1 MNTTWRKRSIAALAL
16 VTLTGAGAWGTLSA
30 VADGTTPAPTPPTAT
45 ATATA
50 DQTLVENLTYMREE
64 ERMARDLYRALA
76 DVHGADTEFA
86 RIANAEQQHFDAV
99 GRLLVRYG
107 IDDPSAGKDAGK
119 YADADLQAAYDRL
132 LAQGKS
138 SLAEAYKAGIE
149 VEQTDIADLD
159 KVIAE
164 TTAADA
170 KRVFE
175 NLRTGSQHH
184 LAAFTALSE
193 GKTPAIGQSMGM
205 GMGAANGQGQQFGAR
220 SGDDTTPRGDGLG
233 HGPGNGVGQ
242 GMGQGQGHM
251 NRTDRPADC
260 PNQ

>member
-1 MNTTWRKRSIAALAL
+1 MNTTWRNRSIAAVAL
-16 VTLTGAGAWGTLSA
+16 VTLTGAGTWGTLSA
-30 VADGTTPAPTPPTAT
+30 VADGTTPTPNPPTAT

-50 DQTLVENLTYMREE
+50 DQTLVKNLTYMREE

-76 DVHGADTEFA
+76 DVHGTDTEFA
-86 RIANAEQQHFDAV
+86 RIARAEQQHFDAV

-119 YADADLQAAYDRL
+119 YADTDLQAAYDRL
-132 LAQGKS
+132 LAQGKE
-138 SLAEAYKAGIE
+138 SLEKAYKVGIE
-149 VEQTDIADLD
+149 VERTDIADLD
-159 KVIAE
+159 KAIAE

-184 LAAFTALSE
+184 LDAFTALAE
-193 GKTPAIGQSMGM
+193 GKTPQIGQGM
-205 GMGAANGQGQQFGAR
+205 GMGGANGQGQQFGAR
-220 SGDDTTPRGDGLG
+220 SGDDTRPRGDGLG
-233 HGPGNGVGQ
+233 NGPGNGMGQ
-242 GMGQGQGHM
+242 GMGQGHM

-260 PNQ
+260 PNR